1 MFHVP
6 QLWNYANRCLGK
18 KEEEAHHAK
27 AVEFEPTVLLA
38 EIAELGLLEHPLS
51 DECQEEVFL
60 NEVKVHPE
68 LHFTRDGESCGDI
81 WYLDN
86 GASNHM
92 TGDLHKFRDIDT
104 TVNDKVCFGDGS
116 AVEIQGK
123 GSTLFQGISGDQWIL
138 FDVYYIPKLRSNL
151 VSLGQLTEIGHRVV
165 MDDDLIEV
173 SEKNPE
179 RMIMRVQRTLN
190 RLYKIELKPVEPVS
204 FLSSI
209 GDDSWL

>member
-1 MFHVP
+1 
-6 QLWNYANRCLGK
+6 
-18 KEEEAHHAK
+18 
-27 AVEFEPTVLLA
+27 
-38 EIAELGLLEHPLS
+38 
-51 DECQEEVFL
+51 VFL

-68 LHFTRDGESCGDI
+68 LHFTGDGESCGDI

-104 TVNDKVCFGDGS
+104 TVSDKVRFGDGS